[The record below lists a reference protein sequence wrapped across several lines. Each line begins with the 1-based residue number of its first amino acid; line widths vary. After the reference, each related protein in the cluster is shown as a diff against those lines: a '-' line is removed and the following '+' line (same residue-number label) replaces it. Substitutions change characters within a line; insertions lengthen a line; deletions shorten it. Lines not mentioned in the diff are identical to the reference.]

1 MPTASVV
8 VVISALLG
16 WSDITIQ
23 ASRGDRGFSSLQ
35 SSIAGIDRPSER
47 TVETLKRY
55 DLERV
60 YRGNRSR
67 NVDKTLQSLEKLAR
81 KQPNAELVYALAE
94 LSWIDGLKQDRWRK
108 AQAIDRF
115 LDAVAYAHDY
125 LFDPELAEGRG
136 PSDPRFRLACDLYN
150 AGLERLI
157 RAAQSKDPI
166 DPQGVIRLK
175 VHGHEQVLQV
185 VLRDSPWT
193 PADVHKLILASDFEV
208 SGLATSHN
216 QYGLGVP
223 LIGVRMI
230 DPKKEERP
238 PQERFFPDEMAFA
251 LTAFLVPNSRLR
263 DPAES
268 VDEVRKCTLELIDPV
283 RHRVVGQPPFQ
294 IALET
299 DLTTPLA
306 YMWSRTD
313 LDRFRWS
320 GLLHPE
326 QGLQRANLLMIRPYE
341 PGKIPVVMV
350 HGLISTPLAWIPMLN
365 ELLRDPAI
373 QEHYQFFLY
382 MYPTGVPIPIAAAS
396 LRDALVQA
404 RMMFNP
410 DGSDPQFDRMVLLG
424 HSMGGLLS
432 HFMVVSSGEQLWR
445 LYSDRSF
452 DEILGPRN
460 VLDELQRL
468 LFFGPLPFVSRV
480 VFLATPHRGSD
491 LARGVVGRV
500 GANLINDP
508 DHIQKLLYQLLKD
521 NPDAFDRRRFRRFPT
536 SIETLDPSSP
546 ILKALLAM
554 KPGPEVAFHSIIGS
568 LRPSGVE
575 ETTDG
580 VVPFQSAHLDGA
592 LTEKVVRS
600 DHGVQKDGEAIQEVR
615 AILRMHIGL
624 NTQLARGVRAGA
636 TLRAGN
642 PSAVAPSAVAPAS
655 ASTLATPPS
664 APATAG
670 APPIELD
677 PPLPR

>member
-8 VVISALLG
+8 VVICALSG

-23 ASRGDRGFSSLQ
+23 ASKGERGFSSFQ
-35 SSIAGIDRPSER
+35 RSVAGIDRPSER
-47 TVETLKRY
+47 TIETLKRY
-55 DLERV
+55 ELERS
-60 YRGNRSR
+60 YRK
-67 NVDKTLQSLEKLAR
+67 NVNNTLQSLEKTAR
-81 KQPNAELVYALAE
+81 RQPEAELVYALAE

-115 LDAVAYAHDY
+115 LDAVAYAHDF
-125 LFDPELAEGRG
+125 LFDPELADGRN
-136 PSDPRFRLACDLYN
+136 PSDPRFRLACEIYN

-166 DPQGVIRLK
+166 DPQGAIRLK

-208 SGLATSHN
+208 SGLATSRN

-223 LIGVRMI
+223 LIGVRMT

-238 PQERFFPDEMAFA
+238 PQERFYPDEMAFA

-263 DPAES
+263 DPGEN
-268 VDEVRKCTLELIDPV
+268 VDEARKCTLELIDPV
-283 RHRVVGQPPFQ
+283 RRRLVGEPPFQ

-341 PGKIPVVMV
+341 PGKTPVVMV
-350 HGLISTPLAWIPMLN
+350 HGLISSPLAWIPMLD

-396 LRDALVQA
+396 LRDALGQA
-404 RMMFNP
+404 KMMFNP
-410 DGSDPQFDRMVLLG
+410 DGRDPQFDRMVLLG

-432 HFMVVSSGEQLWR
+432 HFMVASSGDQLWR

-460 VLDELQRL
+460 VLDELRRL
-468 LFFGPLPFVSRV
+468 LFFEPLPFVSRV

-491 LARGVVGRV
+491 MARGVVGRV
-500 GANLINDP
+500 GAGLISDP
-508 DHIQKLLYQLLKD
+508 DYIQKLLYQLIKD

-536 SIETLDPSSP
+536 SIETLEPSSK
-546 ILKALLAM
+546 ILAALLTM
-554 KPGPEVAFHSIIGS
+554 KPGEGVAFHSIIGS
-568 LRPSGVE
+568 LRPSGVD

-580 VVPFQSAHLDGA
+580 VVPFRSAHFDGA
-592 LTEKVVRS
+592 LSEKVVRS
-600 DHGVQKDGEAIQEVR
+600 DHSVQKDSLAIQEVR
-615 AILRMHIGL
+615 SILRMHMGL
-624 NTQLARGVRAGA
+624 SAQVARSDRAGA
-636 TLRAGN
+636 IRQVRNA
-642 PSAVAPSAVAPAS
+642 AVAPPSA
-655 ASTLATPPS
+655 ASTGT
-664 APATAG
+664 
-670 APPIELD
+670 APPFPAAAEAAPGIDLD